1 MDFETILK
9 IVRSLLT
16 NKEGSA
22 LRKMLEEINVVDI
35 ASIMTELEPAERL
48 RLFRIMSK
56 DMSADVFAY
65 LDSDIQTDIV
75 KMISDKEVENLVN
88 ELFIDDAVDFLEEV
102 PANIVS
108 RVLKQ
113 ASPETRAQINKFLNY
128 PDSSAGSIMTS
139 EMVQL
144 RVDMTAKDAI
154 DFIRKNGLE
163 KETVYTCYCTDSK
176 HTLLGALPLLHLL
189 LCDENALVGDI
200 MQDDKQ
206 LISVNTHDD
215 REEVAAI
222 VKKYDLLSVPVVDN
236 ENRIVGIIT
245 VDDIVDVIEE
255 EATEDFEK
263 MANVQHL
270 EDGYL
275 KTGVFGHVKNRIVW
289 LLVLM
294 VSATFTGKLIDS
306 FESTLS
312 AVAGLTA
319 CIPMLTGTGGN
330 AGTQA
335 STLIVRG
342 LAIGELKPSDVLKI
356 LWKELRVALICG
368 VILGGVNVGR
378 MILLSKIS
386 ATGSH
391 DITVFLVVSA
401 ALCCAVTVAKLIGCL
416 LPIGAKLVHLDP
428 ALMAGPMLST
438 IVDLVTL
445 IIYLTLATAFLI
457 K

>member
-1 MDFETILK
+1 MDFETVLK

-22 LRKMLEEINVVDI
+22 LRKILEEINVVDI

-48 RLFRIMSK
+48 RLFRIMPK

-75 KMISDKEVENLVN
+75 KMISDREVGNLVN
-88 ELFIDDAVDFLEEV
+88 ELFIADAVDFLEEV

-113 ASPETRAQINKFLNY
+113 ASPETRAQINEFLNY
-128 PDSSAGSIMTS
+128 PESSAGSIMTS

-200 MQDDKQ
+200 MQNDKQ

>member
-1 MDFETILK
+1 MDFETLLK
-9 IVRSLLT
+9 IVSSLLT
-16 NKEGSA
+16 GKENSA

-35 ASIMTELEPAERL
+35 ASIMTELEPAQQL
-48 RLFRIMSK
+48 KLFRIMPK

-65 LDSDIQTDIV
+65 LDSDIQADIV
-75 KMISDKEVENLVN
+75 GRITDTEIGSLVN
-88 ELFIDDAVDFLEEV
+88 EMFIDDAVDFLEEL

-113 ASPETRAQINKFLNY
+113 ASPDTRSQINKFLNY
-128 PDSSAGSIMTS
+128 PDSSAGSIMTI

-144 RVDMTAKDAI
+144 RDDMTAKEAI
-154 DFIRKNGLE
+154 ESIRRNGLD
-163 KETVYTCYCTDSK
+163 KETVYTCYCTDAK
-176 HTLLGALPLLHLL
+176 HTLLGAVPLLHLL
-189 LCDENALVGDI
+189 MSEDETLVRDI
-200 MQDDKQ
+200 MQDDNQ

-215 REEVAAI
+215 QEEVASI

-236 ENRIVGIIT
+236 ENRLVGIIT

-294 VSATFTGKLIDS
+294 VSATFTGKLLDS

-356 LWKELRVALICG
+356 MWKEVRVALICG
-368 VILGGVNVGR
+368 LILGAVNVGR
-378 MILLSKIS
+378 MVLLAQFSS
-386 ATGSH
+386 TGAQ
-391 DITVFLVVSA
+391 TMPVFLVVSG

-445 IIYLTLATAFLI
+445 VIYLTLATAFLM
-457 K
+457 

>member
-1 MDFETILK
+1 MDFETLLK
-9 IVRSLLT
+9 IVSSLLT
-16 NKEGSA
+16 GKENSA

-35 ASIMTELEPAERL
+35 ASIMTELEPAQQL
-48 RLFRIMSK
+48 KLFRIMPK

-65 LDSDIQTDIV
+65 LDSDIQADIV
-75 KMISDKEVENLVN
+75 GRITDTEIGSLVN
-88 ELFIDDAVDFLEEV
+88 EMFIDDAVDFLEEL

-113 ASPETRAQINKFLNY
+113 ASPDTRSQINKFLNY
-128 PDSSAGSIMTS
+128 PDSSAGSIMTI

-144 RVDMTAKDAI
+144 RDNMTAKDAI
-154 DFIRKNGLE
+154 ESIRRNGLD
-163 KETVYTCYCTDSK
+163 KETVYTCYCTDAK
-176 HTLLGALPLLHLL
+176 HTLLGAVPLLHLL
-189 LCDENALVGDI
+189 MSEDETLVRDI
-200 MQDDKQ
+200 MQDDNQ

-215 REEVAAI
+215 QEEVASI

-236 ENRIVGIIT
+236 ENRLVGIIT

-294 VSATFTGKLIDS
+294 VSATFTGKLLDS

-356 LWKELRVALICG
+356 MWKEVRVALICG
-368 VILGGVNVGR
+368 LILGAVNVGR
-378 MILLSKIS
+378 MVLLAQFSS
-386 ATGSH
+386 TGAQ
-391 DITVFLVVSA
+391 TMPVFLVVSG

-445 IIYLTLATAFLI
+445 VIYLTLATAFLM
-457 K
+457 